1 MRTTVTPAMPWQVH
15 RSGSPL
21 GYLPGLDGIR
31 ALAVIGV
38 LLYHG
43 DVGGFRGG
51 FLGVDVFFVLSGFLI
66 TSIILEEFDKLG
78 RIDFKQFYLGRAR
91 RLLPALVLM
100 LIVVGIAT
108 AIFYHDAAHQF
119 ASDAL
124 ASIFY
129 VNNWWYIFAD
139 QSYFAFTGRPP
150 FLKHLW
156 SLSVEEQFYLIW
168 PAIAYLCVRRFGRSG
183 VALLA
188 ALVALLSTAWML
200 YLTTANGYP
209 DFADPSRA
217 YFGTDSHISGLLV
230 GALLATFWRPGRLS
244 AVIPRS
250 ARTLGTIVGVLAFAA
265 IIGVFVQAGE
275 FSPWLYRGGFLGLAL
290 VTAVLIASA
299 SHPGL
304 PLGRWIGSQPWRYIG
319 QRSYGLYLWH
329 WPIFMVTRPMLD
341 IELDGP
347 ALLALRLVLTFTIA
361 EASFRFIELPIRRG
375 VIDRWVQSWRESS
388 GAARKRQTRI
398 GVRVA
403 VWSTVGVL
411 ALGTALATAEVSVA
425 PDVVAAIEDGQPG
438 TTAVIFDESPIPV
451 ASATSSPAPTPAPSP
466 ALTPAPTPTTS
477 PAPTPAPSPDLG
489 PASAIG
495 DSVLLGARSAV
506 KEAIP
511 GIRVDASV
519 ARMPGAFI
527 GDIRELIAAEKL
539 APVVV
544 IHPGSNGVLTETIL
558 RNILDQLADYSRVVV
573 VNSHVPR
580 VWRDPNN
587 EVVAE
592 VVPDYPNAVIADW
605 YNASTGKRDYFVSD
619 GVHLTAKGAAAY
631 ASVIKKATGL

>member
-1 MRTTVTPAMPWQVH
+1 MSTAVTPAMPWQV
-15 RSGSPL
+15 RRAGSPL

-43 DVGGFRGG
+43 DVGGLRGG

-66 TSIILEEFDKLG
+66 TSIILEEFNKCG

-108 AIFYHDAAHQF
+108 AIFYRDAAHQF

-168 PAIAYLCVRRFGRSG
+168 PAIAYLCVRKFGRRG
-183 VALLA
+183 VAILA
-188 ALVALLSTAWML
+188 AVVALLSTAWML
-200 YLTTANGYP
+200 YLTIANGYP
-209 DFADPSRA
+209 DVADPSRA

-230 GALLATFWRPGRLS
+230 GALLATFWRPARMT
-244 AVIPRS
+244 AVMPKS
-250 ARTLGTIVGVLAFAA
+250 ARILGTTIGVLAFAA
-265 IIGVFVQAGE
+265 IIWVFVAAGE
-275 FSPWLYRGGFLGLAL
+275 FSPWLYRGGYFGIAI
-290 VTAVLIASA
+290 VTAVLIAS
-299 SHPGL
+299 STHPGL
-304 PLGRWIGSQPWRYIG
+304 PLGRWVGSQPWRYIG

-341 IELDGP
+341 VALDGP
-347 ALLALRLVLTFTIA
+347 ALLALRLALTFAIA

-375 VIDRWVQSWRESS
+375 VIDRWVHSWREST
-388 GAARKRQTRI
+388 GPDRQRLTRI

-403 VWSTVGVL
+403 VWSSVGVV
-411 ALGTALATAEVSVA
+411 ALGAALATAEVAVA

-438 TTAVIFDESPIPV
+438 TTEVTFDDTPIPDG
-451 ASATSSPAPTPAPSP
+451 SAIPAPS
-466 ALTPAPTPTTS
+466 TPSSPTPT
-477 PAPTPAPSPDLG
+477 PDLG

-527 GDIRELIAAEKL
+527 GDIRALVAAEKL

-544 IHPGSNGVLTETIL
+544 IHPGTNGVLTEKML
-558 RNILDQLADYSRVVV
+558 RNMLDQLTGYSRVVV
-573 VNSHVPR
+573 VNADVPR

-587 EVVAE
+587 EVVAQ

-605 YNASTGKRDYFVSD
+605 FTASTGKRDYFVSD

-631 ASVIKKATGL
+631 AKVIKEATGL

>member
-1 MRTTVTPAMPWQVH
+1 MSTALTPAMPWQVG
-15 RSGSPL
+15 RPSSPM

-43 DVGGFRGG
+43 DVGGLRGG

-66 TSIILEEFDKLG
+66 TSIILEEFGKYG
-78 RIDFKQFYLGRAR
+78 HIDFKQFYLGRAR

-100 LIVVGIAT
+100 LLVVGIAT
-108 AIFYHDAAHQF
+108 AIFYRDAAHQF
-119 ASDAL
+119 ASDAF

-168 PAIAYLCVRRFGRSG
+168 PAIAYLCVRKFGRRG

-188 ALVALLSTAWML
+188 AVVALLSTAWML
-200 YLTTANGYP
+200 YLTIANGYP
-209 DFADPSRA
+209 EYADPSRA

-230 GALLATFWRPGRLS
+230 GALLATFWRPARLTGAIS
-244 AVIPRS
+244 RS
-250 ARTLGTIVGVLAFAA
+250 AQALGTAGGILAFAA
-265 IIGVFVQAGE
+265 IIWVFVGANE
-275 FSPWLYRGGFLGLAL
+275 FSPWLYRGGFLAIAL
-290 VTAVLIASA
+290 VTAVLIAGA
-299 SHPGL
+299 THPGL
-304 PLGRWIGSQPWRYIG
+304 PLGRLLGSQPWRYIG

-341 IELDGP
+341 LELDGP
-347 ALLALRLVLTFTIA
+347 ALFTMRLVLTFAIA
-361 EASFRFIELPIRRG
+361 EASFRFLELPIRRG
-375 VIDRWVQSWRESS
+375 VIDRWVHSWREST
-388 GAARKRQTRI
+388 GAARQRQTRI

-403 VWSTVGVL
+403 VWSSIGVL
-411 ALGTALATAEVSVA
+411 ALGTALATAEVKVA
-425 PDVVAAIEDGQPG
+425 PDVVAAIEDGRPG
-438 TTAVIFDESPIPV
+438 TTEVTFDDNRAPGASAIPA
-451 ASATSSPAPTPAPSP
+451 ASATSSPPPPSSPVPSATPDPTFDP
-466 ALTPAPTPTTS
+466 
-477 PAPTPAPSPDLG
+477 G

-506 KEAIP
+506 KQAIP

-527 GDIRELIAAEKL
+527 GDIRNLIADKTL
-539 APVVV
+539 APIVV
-544 IHPGSNGVLTETIL
+544 IHPGTNGVLTENML
-558 RNILDQLADYSRVVV
+558 RNMLDQLAGYSRVVV
-573 VNSHVPR
+573 VNADVPR

-587 EVVAE
+587 EVVAQ

-605 YNASTGKRDYFVSD
+605 YTASAGKREYFVSD

-631 ASVIKKATGL
+631 AQVIKDATGL

>member
-1 MRTTVTPAMPWQVH
+1 MSNAVTPAMPWQVG
-15 RSGSPL
+15 RAGLPL

-43 DVGGFRGG
+43 DVGGLQGG

-66 TSIILEEFDKLG
+66 TSIILEEFDKFG

-100 LIVVGIAT
+100 LLVVGVAT
-108 AIFYHDAAHQF
+108 AIFYRDAAHQF

-168 PAIAYLCVRRFGRSG
+168 PAIAYLCVRKFGRRG

-188 ALVALLSTAWML
+188 AVVAVMSTAWML
-200 YLTTANGYP
+200 YLTVANGYP

-230 GALLATFWRPGRLS
+230 GALLATCWRPARLT
-244 AVIPRS
+244 AVIPRR
-250 ARTLGTIVGVLAFAA
+250 ARILGTTVGAFAGLA
-265 IIGVFVQAGE
+265 IITIFLRAGE
-275 FSPWLYRGGFLGLAL
+275 FSPWLYRGGFLGIAL

-299 SHPGL
+299 THPGL

-329 WPIFMVTRPMLD
+329 WPIFMVTQPILD
-341 IELDGP
+341 VELDGP
-347 ALLALRLVLTFTIA
+347 ALLALRLALTFTIA
-361 EASFRFIELPIRRG
+361 EASFRFIELPIRRE
-375 VIDRWVQSWRESS
+375 VIDRWVQSWRESA
-388 GAARKRQTRI
+388 GADRQRQTRI

-403 VWSTVGVL
+403 VWSSVGVV
-411 ALGTALATAEVSVA
+411 ALGAALVTTEVAIA
-425 PDVVAAIEDGQPG
+425 PDVVAAIEDGRPG
-438 TTAVIFDESPIPV
+438 TTEVTLDEYPIPV
-451 ASATSSPAPTPAPSP
+451 ASAIPAASATSSPAPTSSQLPS
-466 ALTPAPTPTTS
+466 ATITPTFD
-477 PAPTPAPSPDLG
+477 PGL
-489 PASAIG
+489 ASAIG
-495 DSVLLGARSAV
+495 DSVLLGARNAV
-506 KEAIP
+506 KAAIP

-527 GDIRELIAAEKL
+527 DDIRKLIVDDKL
-539 APVVV
+539 APIVV
-544 IHPGSNGVLTETIL
+544 IHPGTNGVLTENML
-558 RNILDQLADYSRVVV
+558 RNMLDQLVDYPRVVV
-573 VNSHVPR
+573 VNTDVPR

-587 EVVAE
+587 EVVAQ

-605 YNASTGKRDYFVSD
+605 YTVSTGKRDYFASD

-631 ASVIKKATGL
+631 AKVIKEATGL

>member
-1 MRTTVTPAMPWQVH
+1 MSTTLTPALPWQVG
-15 RSGSPL
+15 RPSSPM

-43 DVGGFRGG
+43 DVGGVRGG

-66 TSIILEEFDKLG
+66 TSIILEEFSKCG

-100 LIVVGIAT
+100 LLVVGIAT
-108 AIFYHDAAHQF
+108 AIFYRDAAHQF

-150 FLKHLW
+150 LLKHLW

-168 PAIAYLCVRRFGRSG
+168 PAIAYLCVRKFGRRG

-188 ALVALLSTAWML
+188 AIVALLSTAWML
-200 YLTTANGYP
+200 YLTIANGYP
-209 DFADPSRA
+209 DVADPSRA

-230 GALLATFWRPGRLS
+230 GALLATFWRPARLTG
-244 AVIPRS
+244 AIPNS
-250 ARTLGTIVGVLAFAA
+250 TKIFGTTIGVLTFAA
-265 IIGVFVQAGE
+265 IIWVFVDAGE
-275 FSPWLYRGGFLGLAL
+275 FSPWLYRGGFLAIAL
-290 VTAVLIASA
+290 VTAVLIAS
-299 SHPGL
+299 STHPGL
-304 PLGRWIGSQPWRYIG
+304 PLGRWLGSQPWRYIG

-329 WPIFMVTRPMLD
+329 WPIFLVTRPMLD
-341 IELDGP
+341 VALDGP
-347 ALLALRLVLTFTIA
+347 ALLALRLALTFAIA

-375 VIDRWVQSWRESS
+375 VIDRWVHSWREST
-388 GAARKRQTRI
+388 GAARQRQTRI

-403 VWSTVGVL
+403 VWSSVGVL
-411 ALGTALATAEVSVA
+411 ALGAALATAEVKVA

-438 TTAVIFDESPIPV
+438 ATEVTFDDTHL
-451 ASATSSPAPTPAPSP
+451 AANSATASPPPTTAPTPAP
-466 ALTPAPTPTTS
+466 APTLDP
-477 PAPTPAPSPDLG
+477 G

-506 KEAIP
+506 KAAIP
-511 GIRVDASV
+511 GIGVDASV

-527 GDIRELIAAEKL
+527 GDIRALIAAEKL

-544 IHPGSNGVLTETIL
+544 IHPGTNGVLTENML
-558 RNILDQLADYSRVVV
+558 RNMLDQLAGYSRVVV
-573 VNSHVPR
+573 VNADVPR
-580 VWRDPNN
+580 VWRDLNN
-587 EVVAE
+587 EVVAR
-592 VVPDYPNAVIADW
+592 VVPDYPNAIIADW
-605 YNASTGKRDYFVSD
+605 FAASTGRRDYFVSD

-631 ASVIKKATGL
+631 AKVIKDATGL